1 MGLCNFR
8 RLNAATQRAT
18 VLFWKVL
25 DKKPAVRVLA
35 LGVSLMEPVRR
46 NVDLLL
52 GAFLMGALGVVAVG
66 YLHYRNQR
74 SAIEVDARNQLA
86 AVGQLKV
93 DQVAAWR
100 KERLGDGQVLAAMA
114 MAPKVRQVLEGRAN
128 AAARQQTLTWMNV
141 IRETHGYANVILV
154 NPRKK
159 VWIVSGIRS
168 NTPEHYFALAT
179 QVMQSGAVA
188 FWDIHED
195 AGIPGPHLGLI
206 VPLRSDVTGPPEG
219 AILLGIDPHVFLYP
233 LIQSWPTPSRTAET
247 LLARKDGN
255 DVVYLNE
262 LRHRKDTALKL
273 RFPLSASNLP
283 AARGV
288 AGFEGILE
296 GVDYRGV
303 PVLAA
308 VRRVPGSPWV
318 LVAKIDVEEIYAPV
332 REQTLWLGLIVASVM
347 LGIGSGVA
355 FLARDLRMRF
365 YLQKH
370 EADVERRALRGHY
383 DYLSRFA
390 NDIIVLADDAA
401 RIMEV
406 NDRATTAYGYT
417 REELIGVSIKNL
429 RAASGADAFDVQW
442 RALKEQESIIFE
454 TVHRRKDAS
463 TFPVEVSA
471 RRIVVEGVAFRQSI
485 IRDITERKH
494 AEEERAKL
502 RDQLELAHK
511 LESVGRLAGGVAHDF
526 NNLLTVINGYGGML
540 LDGLGK
546 DHPLRDAAT
555 EICDAGERAAALT
568 RQLLAF
574 SRRQVIDPKLMNLNV
589 VVGNLVKML
598 RRLVGEDIEVITAL
612 DSSLEQVVADQGQI
626 EQVLMNL
633 ATNAR
638 DAMPKGGTLLIE
650 TKNVDI
656 DEDYAAAHAEA
667 KLGRHVV
674 LTFSDSGVGMDEATR
689 ARAFEPFFTTKPRG
703 MGTGIGL
710 ATVHGIVKQSN
721 GWIWVYSEVGK
732 GTTFKIYLPPKLEFG
747 PVNDD
752 PPAHALDLRGTET
765 ILVVEDQSEVRKL
778 TVEALKLYGYRV
790 MDAAN
795 GDDALQVCR
804 SMPAPIDLMI
814 TDIVM
819 PGMTGPEVAG
829 QVAALSPGTK
839 VLYISGYPQDL
850 IAHQGVLDPGVAY
863 LSKPF
868 TAAALAEKVRDML
881 NKPRA

>member
-141 IRETHGYANVILV
+141 IRETLGYANVILV

-159 VWIVSGIRS
+159 VWIVSGNRS

-188 FWDIHED
+188 FLDIHED

-332 REQTLWLGLIVASVM
+332 RQQTLWLGLIVASVT

-365 YLQKH
+365 YLQQH

-390 NDIIVLADDAA
+390 NDIIVLTDDAA

-417 REELIGVSIKNL
+417 WEELIGMSIKNL

-442 RALKEQESIIFE
+442 RALKEQESVIFE

-471 RRIVVEGVAFRQSI
+471 RRIVVEGTAFRQSI

-502 RDQLELAHK
+502 RDQLEQAHK
-511 LESVGRLAGGVAHDF
+511 LESVGRLAGGVADR
-526 NNLLTVINGYGGML
+526 
-540 LDGLGK
+540 K
-546 DHPLRDAAT
+546 
-555 EICDAGERAAALT
+555 
-568 RQLLAF
+568 
-574 SRRQVIDPKLMNLNV
+574 SV
-589 VVGNLVKML
+589 V
-598 RRLVGEDIEVITAL
+598 
-612 DSSLEQVVADQGQI
+612 
-626 EQVLMNL
+626 
-633 ATNAR
+633 
-638 DAMPKGGTLLIE
+638 
-650 TKNVDI
+650 
-656 DEDYAAAHAEA
+656 
-667 KLGRHVV
+667 
-674 LTFSDSGVGMDEATR
+674 
-689 ARAFEPFFTTKPRG
+689 
-703 MGTGIGL
+703 
-710 ATVHGIVKQSN
+710 
-721 GWIWVYSEVGK
+721 
-732 GTTFKIYLPPKLEFG
+732 
-747 PVNDD
+747 
-752 PPAHALDLRGTET
+752 
-765 ILVVEDQSEVRKL
+765 
-778 TVEALKLYGYRV
+778 
-790 MDAAN
+790 
-795 GDDALQVCR
+795 
-804 SMPAPIDLMI
+804 
-814 TDIVM
+814 
-819 PGMTGPEVAG
+819 
-829 QVAALSPGTK
+829 
-839 VLYISGYPQDL
+839 
-850 IAHQGVLDPGVAY
+850 
-863 LSKPF
+863 
-868 TAAALAEKVRDML
+868 
-881 NKPRA
+881 

>member
-1 MGLCNFR
+1 
-8 RLNAATQRAT
+8 
-18 VLFWKVL
+18 
-25 DKKPAVRVLA
+25 
-35 LGVSLMEPVRR
+35 MEPVRR
-46 NVDLLL
+46 NVYLLL
-52 GAFLMGALGVVAVG
+52 GAFLMCALGVVAVG
-66 YLHYRNQR
+66 YLHYRNQT
-74 SAIEVDARNQLA
+74 SAIEADARNQLA
-86 AVGQLKV
+86 AIGQLKV
-93 DQVAAWR
+93 NQVVAWR
-100 KERLGDGQVLAAMA
+100 KERLANGQVLAATA
-114 MAPKVRQVLEGRAN
+114 IAPELRQVLEGRAN
-128 AAARQQTLTWMNV
+128 AAARQRTLTWMNV
-141 IRETHGYANVILV
+141 IRETLGYANVILV

-159 VWIVSGIRS
+159 VWMVSGIQS
-168 NTPEHYFALAT
+168 NAREHYFALASE
-179 QVMQSGAVA
+179 VMQSGAVA
-188 FWDIHED
+188 FSDFHED
-195 AGIPGPHLGLI
+195 AGIPGPHLGLK

-219 AILLGIDPHVFLYP
+219 ALLLGIDPHVFLYP

-247 LLARKDGN
+247 LLARKEGN
-255 DVVYLNE
+255 DIVYLNE

-273 RFPLSASNLP
+273 RFPLSASTLP
-283 AARGV
+283 AARGA
-288 AGFEGILE
+288 AGFEGIFE

-308 VRRVPGSPWV
+308 VSRVPDVPWV
-318 LVAKIDVEEIYAPV
+318 LVAKVDVEEIYAPV
-332 REQTLWLGLIVASVM
+332 RQQMLWLGLIIASVT

-365 YLQKH
+365 YLQQH

-390 NDIIVLADDAA
+390 NDIIVLTDDAA
-401 RIMEV
+401 RIVEV
-406 NDRATTAYGYT
+406 NDRGTTAYGYA
-417 REELIGVSIKNL
+417 REELIGMPIKNL
-429 RAASGADAFDVQW
+429 RAASGVDAFDMQW
-442 RALKEQESIIFE
+442 QELQEQESRIFE

-471 RRIVVEGVAFRQSI
+471 RRIVVEGTAFRQSI

-502 RDQLELAHK
+502 RDQLEQAHK

-540 LDGLGK
+540 LDGLGEN
-546 DHPLRDAAT
+546 HPLRDAAT

-589 VVGNLVKML
+589 VVWNLVKML
-598 RRLVGEDIEVITAL
+598 RRLVGEDIKVITAL

-667 KLGRHVV
+667 KLGRYVV

-703 MGTGIGL
+703 KGTGIGL
-710 ATVHGIVKQSN
+710 ATVYGIVKQSN

-732 GTTFKIYLPPKLEFG
+732 GTTFKIYLPPALESG

-752 PPAHALDLRGTET
+752 APAHALDLRGTET

-804 SMPAPIDLMI
+804 SLPAPIDLMI

-829 QVAALSPGTK
+829 QLAVLSPGTK
-839 VLYISGYPQDL
+839 VLYISGYPEDL

-868 TAAALAEKVRDML
+868 TAAALAEKVRDVL
-881 NKPRA
+881 NKPRD